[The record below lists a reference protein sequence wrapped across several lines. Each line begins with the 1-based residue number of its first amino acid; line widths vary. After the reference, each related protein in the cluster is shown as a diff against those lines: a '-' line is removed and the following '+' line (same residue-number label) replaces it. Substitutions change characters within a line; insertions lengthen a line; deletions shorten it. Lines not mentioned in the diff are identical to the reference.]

1 MPVIE
6 TVIIL
11 LICVVALSVISAKI
25 NVLFPV
31 LLTIVG
37 MLLGAIPSF
46 PKLFLDPSIVML
58 VFLPPILYI
67 AAFNTNWY
75 EFKQNRKPI
84 AILAFTMVFV
94 TTLGIGFIAK
104 ALLPGFTIAMGFL
117 LGAIISP
124 PDAVA
129 ATAVFKKMIIPK
141 KITSILEGES
151 LVNDASALIAFQFA
165 LAAVMTGQFSAAGAT
180 AKFIWVV
187 IAGIVIGLL
196 VAALAVEVR
205 KRWQM
210 EPAIE
215 TGVTFITAYAAYLAA
230 EKLHASAVLSVVAA
244 GLYVGSKEQTI
255 HKASTRLQ
263 ATAVWN
269 FVVIL
274 LEGVIFILIGL
285 QIPYIITGMRG
296 ESFWHLMQEGVL
308 IALAAILIRFIFVFA
323 IHFIADRIRLAL
335 QLEPLF
341 PSFKYS
347 FVIAYTG
354 MRGVVSLAAA
364 FSIPLVLENGT
375 PFPQRDLI
383 LFIVFSVIIITLV
396 AQGLTLPWFIQ
407 KINLEKDE
415 SATEPVTNI
424 MQILAKAALNRI
436 EEIIH
441 EENLESNA
449 AGEIRDLYYTR
460 VLDLSGVKSKNQV
473 MEQQLSRRL
482 MLEAVVAKR
491 KKLFELQYQ
500 QLIDQKHFKEV
511 EHELDLEETRLQKLK
526 ILLIPKR

>member
-1 MPVIE
+1 MSIIE
-6 TVIIL
+6 TIIIL
-11 LICVVALSVISAKI
+11 LICVVALSVIAAKI

-37 MLLGAIPSF
+37 LLLGAIPSF
-46 PKLFLDPSIVML
+46 PKIFLDPSIVML

-104 ALLPGFTIAMGFL
+104 TLLPGFTLATGFL

-129 ATAVFKKMIIPK
+129 ATAVFKKMVIPK
-141 KITSILEGES
+141 KIISILEGES

-165 LAAVMTGQFSAAGAT
+165 LVAVTTGHFSLTDAAG
-180 AKFIWVV
+180 KFIWVV
-187 IAGIVIGLL
+187 FAGIFTGLTI
-196 VAALAVEVR
+196 AAIAVYVR

-210 EPAIE
+210 DPAIE

-230 EKLHASAVLSVVAA
+230 EQLHCSAVLSVVAA
-244 GLYVGSKEQTI
+244 GLYVGSKEQTF

-285 QIPYIITGMRG
+285 QIPYIIAGIKG
-296 ESFWHLMQEGVL
+296 EPLWHLMLEGFL
-308 IALAAILIRFIFVFA
+308 IALAAILIRFVFVFA
-323 IHFIADRIRLAL
+323 IHFIADKLRVAMKLD
-335 QLEPLF
+335 PLF

-347 FVIAYTG
+347 SVIAYSG

-364 FSIPLVLENGT
+364 FSIPLVMDNGME
-375 PFPQRDLI
+375 FPHRNLI
-383 LFIVFSVIIITLV
+383 LFIVFSVIVITLV
-396 AQGLTLPWFIQ
+396 AQGLTLPWFIK
-407 KINLEKDE
+407 KINIDGGAPAEQPSSDIL
-415 SATEPVTNI
+415 
-424 MQILAKAALNRI
+424 QLLAKAALNRV

-441 EENLESNA
+441 NENLESNA
-449 AGEIRDLYYTR
+449 AGEIRDMYYTR
-460 VLDLSGVKSKNQV
+460 VLEFNTIKSRDQLLEK
-473 MEQQLSRRL
+473 QLSKRL
-482 MLEAVVAKR
+482 MLEAVRAKR
-491 KKLFELQYQ
+491 KKLFQLQYQ
-500 QLIDQKHFKEV
+500 RMIDQKLFKEL
-511 EHELDLEETRLQKLK
+511 EHDLDLEETRLQKLK
-526 ILLIPKR
+526 IIQIPKR